1 MTLTFWRALLCA
13 TLDRKYRFGTYGH
26 MLIRL
31 TYGAILAAMCSRPD
45 AYAAERERFIPDCA
59 GQVAIAHARVA
70 RVEKSGSL
78 ILSDGRTL
86 ILEGIRLP
94 PADKSGRVLAAL
106 RALALA
112 GPVNFTTVT
121 PEKDRYGRLRVQGF
135 GGVWLQ
141 AALLEQGL
149 ARVQIAPDRSECA
162 PDLYEVESSARAR
175 KAGIWASPA
184 YAVRTPQ
191 NLKGASGTFQLV
203 EGLVSNIGRAD
214 GRTFID
220 FGDRRSFAVMIGSE
234 SRHAF
239 RDFDF
244 DELSGRRIRVRG
256 IVQDYRGR
264 PEIVLSN
271 PFQIEVLD

>member
-1 MTLTFWRALLCA
+1 M
-13 TLDRKYRFGTYGH
+13 H
-26 MLIRL
+26 IRL
-31 TYGAILAAMCSRPD
+31 TYGVILAAICLWSD
-45 AYAAERERFIPDCA
+45 AYAAERFIPDCA
-59 GQVAIAHARVA
+59 GRVAIAHAQVA
-70 RVEKSGSL
+70 RVERDGGL
-78 ILSDGRTL
+78 ILSDGRILT
-86 ILEGIRLP
+86 LEGVRLP
-94 PADKSGRVLAAL
+94 LVDRAVSGRVLAAL

-135 GGVWLQ
+135 GGAWLQ

-162 PDLYEVESSARAR
+162 PDLYEVEASARTR
-175 KAGIWASPA
+175 QAGIWASPA

-191 NLKGASGTFQLV
+191 ALKGATGTFQLV

-220 FGDRRSFAVMIGSE
+220 FGDPRVFTAMVGAE
-234 SRHAF
+234 SRRAF
-239 RDFDF
+239 HDFDF

-271 PFQIEVLD
+271 PFQIEVLE

>member
-1 MTLTFWRALLCA
+1 
-13 TLDRKYRFGTYGH
+13 

-31 TYGAILAAMCSRPD
+31 TYGAILAAICLRAD
-45 AYAAERERFIPDCA
+45 AYAAERFIPDCA
-59 GQVAIAHARVA
+59 GRVAIAHAQVA
-70 RVEKSGSL
+70 RVERDGSL
-78 ILSDGRTL
+78 ILSDGRILT
-86 ILEGIRLP
+86 LEGVRLP
-94 PADKSGRVLAAL
+94 LADKAVSGHGLAAL
-106 RALALA
+106 HALALA

-135 GGVWLQ
+135 GSAWLQ

-162 PDLYEVESSARAR
+162 PDLYEAESSARTR
-175 KAGIWASPA
+175 RMGIWASPA

-191 NLKGASGTFQLV
+191 NLKGATGTYQLV
-203 EGLVSNIGRAD
+203 EGQVSNIGRAD

-234 SRHAF
+234 SRRAF

-244 DELSGRRIRVRG
+244 DELSGHRIRVRG

-271 PFQIEVLD
+271 PAQIELLDN